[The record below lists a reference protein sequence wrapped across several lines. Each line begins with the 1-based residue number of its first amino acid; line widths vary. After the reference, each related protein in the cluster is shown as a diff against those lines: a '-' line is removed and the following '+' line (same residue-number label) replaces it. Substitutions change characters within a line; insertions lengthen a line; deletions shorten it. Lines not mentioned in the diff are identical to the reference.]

1 MPPRPRFASRPV
13 PGPTGPT
20 TLFHI
25 THERH
30 VRMVEVLG
38 RTTTEVA
45 IDLREVEEVTVIDL
59 RPHLADDGLGSDG
72 LLTADDPDTEPGTEP
87 EGDPGG
93 DPGWDGGG
101 AA

>member
-1 MPPRPRFASRPV
+1 MPPTPRFASRPV

-20 TLFHI
+20 TLFHV

-30 VRMVEVLG
+30 VRMVEVLA

-45 IDLREVEEVTVIDL
+45 IDLREVEPVTVIDL
-59 RPHLADDGLGSDG
+59 RPAELADDVLDV
-72 LLTADDPDTEPGTEP
+72 DDAEPW
-87 EGDPGG
+87 GD
-93 DPGWDGGG
+93 DG

>member
-20 TLFHI
+20 TLFHV

-30 VRMVEVLG
+30 VRMVEVLA

-45 IDLREVEEVTVIDL
+45 IDLREVEAVTVIDL
-59 RPHLADDGLGSDG
+59 RPAELGDDVLD
-72 LLTADDPDTEPGTEP
+72 
-87 EGDPGG
+87 EGDPEPRG
-93 DPGWDGGG
+93 DGG

>member
-1 MPPRPRFASRPV
+1 MPPTPRFASRPV

-20 TLFHI
+20 TLFHV

-30 VRMVEVLG
+30 VRMVEVLA

-45 IDLREVEEVTVIDL
+45 IDLREVEPVTVIDL
-59 RPHLADDGLGSDG
+59 RPAELADDVL
-72 LLTADDPDTEPGTEP
+72 DDDDAEPW
-87 EGDPGG
+87 GD
-93 DPGWDGGG
+93 DG

>member
-30 VRMVEVLG
+30 VRMVEVLA
-38 RTTTEVA
+38 RSTTEVA
-45 IDLREVEEVTVIDL
+45 IDLREVDEVTLIDL
-59 RPHLADDGLGSDG
+59 RPSPFDGEPVGDGTGDDDRGDDDADG
-72 LLTADDPDTEPGTEP
+72 
-87 EGDPGG
+87 
-93 DPGWDGGG
+93 
-101 AA
+101 